1 MTIVTIL
8 EESRVELARMQKQV
22 DDTLALN
29 RKLLKFQGDVTQ
41 AVALHGSLSATMGRP
56 NQ

>member
-1 MTIVTIL
+1 
-8 EESRVELARMQKQV
+8 MQKQV